1 MTDPASVVHIKFSGQ
16 FTVVIYLS
24 LQHFKIQFIITKC
37 EKQCCVCFLL
47 GVCPAI
53 VNMGVNVPSP
63 GTPSPATVHT
73 LVTWA
78 PPAIPVSLAL
88 LCPDFH
94 VALFFF
100 PLFCVYVHVCA
111 TPCQKATTKIITLD
125 INFCLIY
132 LIFFYLLYFLF
143 CIISYEW

>member
-1 MTDPASVVHIKFSGQ
+1 MTDPASVVHVKFSGQ

-47 GVCPAI
+47 GVCPAT

-73 LVTWA
+73 LVTWV

-94 VALFFF
+94 VAVFLSII
-100 PLFCVYVHVCA
+100 LCICA
-111 TPCQKATTKIITLD
+111 
-125 INFCLIY
+125 CLCNSV
-132 LIFFYLLYFLF
+132 LESNNKNNYFRH
-143 CIISYEW
+143 